1 MPDLRHTGQDD
12 LRDDQTRRA
21 RPPRLPA
28 PPFPEASEHSPRPP
42 IAPDGKADPAAAEG
56 DPWAGLRAV
65 PGDPAADIPI
75 QGEHS
80 FTFAGKDACG
90 DEISGAA
97 ETEGGGGPTEPSNTG
112 DVTAFRPEGEL
123 FLRFVGKGWPLL
135 RLYIVNFV
143 CMALTLG
150 VYSFW
155 AKTRVREY
163 LWSRTLAFGEP
174 LEYTGTGWQLCRSFL
189 IVISVFFV
197 LNLAMT
203 LISLVSLQASL
214 AVSMVLMIVL
224 VLFWPY
230 ALYSALRYRLARTNW
245 RGVHGWLAGSP
256 VEYAA
261 QAWVR
266 AMLTGVTLGLFA
278 PHATAFLTR
287 FMVNHASFGTRKFR
301 FEADVKALSHPYYV
315 YWALSVALL
324 AAIVAILA
332 AVDHS
337 GPRFPR
343 ASDAAW
349 LALLAALCLGWL
361 ICHFIYGVIRLNWTI
376 RGVHFG
382 EASLDSLLTVPG
394 YCWLMTTNT
403 LLVAITLGV
412 AWPWTQVRRYRY
424 LAERVT
430 IRGSVCWSDIRQ
442 DDTALPKSGEGLLS
456 FLDLD
461 LGF

>member
-1 MPDLRHTGQDD
+1 MPDLRHTGLDD
-12 LRDDQTRRA
+12 LRDDQTPRVQ
-21 RPPRLPA
+21 PPRLPVTSA
-28 PPFPEASEHSPRPP
+28 QEVSERSLRPPFAT
-42 IAPDGKADPAAAEG
+42 DGKADPAAAGG

-65 PGDPAADIPI
+65 PRDEAVTIPVQGADAFSFAKENAR
-75 QGEHS
+75 GE
-80 FTFAGKDACG
+80 D
-90 DEISGAA
+90 ISGAA
-97 ETEGGGGPTEPSNTG
+97 EEEGRGGPNGPSDSG
-112 DVTAFRPEGEL
+112 GVTTFQPEGEP
-123 FLRFVGKGWPLL
+123 FLHFVGKGWPLL

-163 LWSRTLAFGEP
+163 LWSRTQAFGEP

-214 AVSMVLMIVL
+214 AVSIVLMIVL

-266 AMLTGVTLGLFA
+266 TMLTGVTLGLFA

-301 FEADVKALSHPYYV
+301 FEADVRALSHPYYV
-315 YWALSVALL
+315 YWVLSVALF
-324 AAIVAILA
+324 AA
-332 AVDHS
+332 AVAVLATVERS
-337 GPRFPR
+337 SARFLREP
-343 ASDAAW
+343 DAVW
-349 LALLAALCLGWL
+349 VALLTALCLVWL
-361 ICHFIYGVIRLNWTI
+361 LCHFIYGVIRLNWTI
-376 RGVHFG
+376 RGIRFG
-382 EASLDSLLTVPG
+382 EASLDSSLTVPG
-394 YCWLMTTNT
+394 YCWLMVTNV
-403 LLVAITLGV
+403 LLVLLTAGL
-412 AWPWTQVRRYRY
+412 AWPWAQTRRYRY
-424 LAERVT
+424 LADRVR
-430 IRGSVCWSDIRQ
+430 IRGSIRWSDICQ
-442 DDTALPKSGEGLLS
+442 DETALPKSGEGLLS